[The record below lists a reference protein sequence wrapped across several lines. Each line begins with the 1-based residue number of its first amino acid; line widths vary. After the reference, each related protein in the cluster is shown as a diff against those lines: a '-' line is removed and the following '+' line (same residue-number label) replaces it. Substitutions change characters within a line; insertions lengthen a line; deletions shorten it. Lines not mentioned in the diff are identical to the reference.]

1 MKQWAIG
8 LMSNEEKSNILDK
21 HRSLYDGYR
30 TMQPKIKSEQ
40 PLYVQDFANDKGGVT
55 LSNKNVVTSYKNV
68 GINEQVQP
76 MEEEKELC
84 SECGGMMQEG
94 ECMECGYGGN
104 MEEGECM
111 ECGSNYEMEEEMQ
124 QVKDLKNVE
133 DLNLSDKFDYVEGE
147 VEETEQGDPYGELES
162 AYTFKSK
169 GPEDGGDAYSEKA
182 YDMDLDDEEVE
193 PAFDFESDGAEPV
206 YETMES
212 AFSDY
217 DEKDEEIEEDYQE
230 TDEQYPRRHVWNKM
244 RRKNKADAEGEEFD
258 DSELDMSD
266 YEEFEP
272 NTSSWE
278 DITTL
283 TGDDEFSHLDED
295 LKESVVQQKNRI
307 VEMMD
312 RMKKF

>member
-1 MKQWAIG
+1 
-8 LMSNEEKSNILDK
+8 
-21 HRSLYDGYR
+21 
-30 TMQPKIKSEQ
+30 
-40 PLYVQDFANDKGGVT
+40 
-55 LSNKNVVTSYKNV
+55 
-68 GINEQVQP
+68 
-76 MEEEKELC
+76 
-84 SECGGMMQEG
+84 
-94 ECMECGYGGN
+94 
-104 MEEGECM
+104 
-111 ECGSNYEMEEEMQ
+111 MEEEMQ
-124 QVKDLKNVE
+124 QVEDLKNVE

-147 VEETEQGDPYGELES
+147 VEETEQGDPYDELEG

-169 GPEDGGDAYSEKA
+169 GPKDGGDAYSEEA
-182 YDMDLDDEEVE
+182 PDMDLDDDDIKS
-193 PAFDFESDGAEPV
+193 AFDFESDGAEPV

-212 AFSDY
+212 AFSNEDL
-217 DEKDEEIEEDYQE
+217 EEETLVLDLENELEEDYQE

-307 VEMMD
+307 VEMMN

>member
-1 MKQWAIG
+1 
-8 LMSNEEKSNILDK
+8 
-21 HRSLYDGYR
+21 
-30 TMQPKIKSEQ
+30 
-40 PLYVQDFANDKGGVT
+40 
-55 LSNKNVVTSYKNV
+55 
-68 GINEQVQP
+68 
-76 MEEEKELC
+76 
-84 SECGGMMQEG
+84 
-94 ECMECGYGGN
+94 

-169 GPEDGGDAYSEKA
+169 GPKDGGDAYSEKA
-182 YDMDLDDEEVE
+182 YDMDLDDEEVK
-193 PAFDFESDGAEPV
+193 PAFDFESDGIEPV

-217 DEKDEEIEEDYQE
+217 KEKDEEIEEDYQE
-230 TDEQYPRRHVWNKM
+230 TDEQYPPIHVWNKM

-283 TGDDEFSHLDED
+283 TGDDEFSYLDED

-307 VEMMD
+307 VEMMN

>member
-1 MKQWAIG
+1 MNAWAIG
-8 LMSNEEKSNILDK
+8 LMSNQEKKNILDK
-21 HRSLYDGYR
+21 HKHVYDGYR
-30 TMQPKIKSEQ
+30 TMEPKIASEQ

-55 LSNKNVVTSYKNV
+55 VSNKNNVTAYKNM

-147 VEETEQGDPYGELES
+147 VEETEQGDPYDDLES

-169 GPEDGGDAYSEKA
+169 GPKDGGDAYSEKA
-182 YDMDLDDEEVE
+182 PDMDLDDEDVKS
-193 PAFDFESDGAEPV
+193 AFDFESDGAEPV
-206 YETMES
+206 YEKMES
-212 AFSDY
+212 AFSKDSY
-217 DEKDEEIEEDYQE
+217 DMDAPMDDVVED
-230 TDEQYPRRHVWNKM
+230 TLV
-244 RRKNKADAEGEEFD
+244 
-258 DSELDMSD
+258 LDMSGDIDEQEDDDD
-266 YEEFEP
+266 YLSEV
-272 NTSSWE
+272 
-278 DITTL
+278 
-283 TGDDEFSHLDED
+283 DED
-295 LKESVVQQKNRI
+295 LKESVEIQKTKI
-307 VEMMD
+307 TEMFN

>member
-68 GINEQVQP
+68 GINEQVESKDMCEQ
-76 MEEEKELC
+76 
-84 SECGGMMQEG
+84 CGGRMTEG
-94 ECMECGYGGN
+94 ICEQ
-104 MEEGECM
+104 
-111 ECGSNYEMEEEMQ
+111 CGSNYEMEEEMQ

-169 GPEDGGDAYSEKA
+169 GPKDGGDAYSEKA
-182 YDMDLDDEEVE
+182 YDMDLDDEDVK
-193 PAFDFESDGAEPV
+193 PAFDFESDGIEPV

-217 DEKDEEIEEDYQE
+217 EKKDEEIEEGYQE
-230 TDEQYPRRHVWNKM
+230 TDEQYPRKHVWNKM
-244 RRKNKADAEGEEFD
+244 RRKNRADAEGEEFD

-278 DITTL
+278 DITTM